1 MHMMPAEHQETMQ
14 QMQVFQ
20 TTHIVHDQ
28 AVDDQERPVKVLEDG
43 VFLSLNNA
51 QHLCVNLL
59 CAQRQA
65 GNPVAC

>member
-1 MHMMPAEHQETMQ
+1 MQ

-20 TTHIVHDQ
+20 RTRIVRDQ
-28 AVDDQERPVKVLEDG
+28 AADEQGGPVKLLEDG
-43 VFLSLNNA
+43 VALGLNNA
-51 QHLCVNLL
+51 QHLCVNIR